1 MKHKLYQLLGE
12 RNIPYSGFSKEEL
25 YQIGLSNVRE
35 NIEFYY
41 DKTYTCE
48 SVIQELFIQGIKEYI
63 ERKRY
68 EPVQKR

>member
-41 DKTYTCE
+41 DKT
-48 SVIQELFIQGIKEYI
+48 
-63 ERKRY
+63 
-68 EPVQKR
+68 